1 MQLKDQESTLQYI
14 HISIPEI
21 LLGHIKSK
29 NSWQNYDQEWSYRL
43 DPPHASHPFQRDL
56 YIIKS
61 KNIEQEDIKLLLDNI
76 INKNNKE
83 TQNIE
88 GAKKIIKEIISE
100 PSKLISNNFS
110 TQIEE
115 LLLDREKEYH
125 YLVCKNYK
133 IIYSVDKEN
142 KQIQIADVFDTRQN
156 PVKLKRTK

>member
-88 GAKKIIKEIISE
+88 GAKKIIKEILDLSNNISIE
-100 PSKLISNNFS
+100 NWLEDTGNRSIIESMIDKKKIKLI
-110 TQIEE
+110 
-115 LLLDREKEYH
+115 D
-125 YLVCKNYK
+125 
-133 IIYSVDKEN
+133 II
-142 KQIQIADVFDTRQN
+142 
-156 PVKLKRTK
+156 